1 MNFENV
7 IIMTDIDG
15 TLLTDDKKILPKD
28 MEAINRFRD
37 GGGIFTLAT
46 GRGYSMAK
54 PVAER
59 VNLDVPAVIF
69 NGSAVYDFKEDKFLW
84 HSRLPDSAKNIA
96 KELIRAFPDIAIEI
110 LCRDRVYVPSINQI
124 EREHLAL
131 ENVKPIMCGVDEID
145 EESWLKMLIAYPP
158 ESIQNIIDF
167 VNGRPDYI
175 NSAHWVRSEN
185 HYFEMLPF
193 GVNKGSGF
201 QKLLEIMGKKDA
213 FTVGVGD
220 YNNDIELIER
230 ASLGAAVGSAQQAV
244 RDAADLVVC
253 DNNSGAVSEV
263 IAYIEKM

>member
-15 TLLTDDKKILPKD
+15 TLVTDEKKLLPKD
-28 MEAINRFRD
+28 MEAINRFRA

-59 VNLDVPAVIF
+59 VGLDVPAVIF
-69 NGSAVYDFKEDKFLW
+69 NGSAVYDFKADKFLW
-84 HSRLPDSAKNIA
+84 HSRLPDSARRTA
-96 KELIRAFPDIAIEI
+96 KELIEAFPDIAIEI
-110 LCRDRVYVPSINQI
+110 LCRDRVYVPAINRI

-131 ENVKPIMCGVDEID
+131 ENVQPYMCTVDEIN

-158 ESIQNIIDF
+158 EKIQNIIDF
-167 VNGRPDYI
+167 VYARQDYT
-175 NSAHWVRSEN
+175 SCAHWVRSEN
-185 HYFEMLPF
+185 HYFEMLPL
-193 GVNKGSGF
+193 GINKGSGF
-201 QKLLEIMGKKDA
+201 QKLLEIMGKEDA

-220 YNNDIELIER
+220 YNNDIELIKL
-230 ASLGAAVGSAQQAV
+230 SKLGVAVGSAQREAKEV
-244 RDAADLVVC
+244 ADLVVC

-263 IAYIEKM
+263 IEYIERL